1 MKMNSEGTIS
11 EEAKQRVAK
20 AFADATEMMHQHGF
34 DIGDGVQVAVDPM
47 LPFMGYTKPQGKKF
61 RITVS
66 GNAIESG
73 MLEGLLVHE
82 MSHIYRMRTNHPS
95 HDVRIING
103 VIRSLGES
111 TLRYDY
117 QQKIVGELVN
127 NIEDLY
133 ADDIAINVVRGGFV
147 SEDQLSSFFQ
157 GWVKGEP
164 VETGDPIRDR
174 WLNASIM
181 ANNARA
187 IRQMARHE
195 IEDTDGRAEAMNEQF
210 LHLVSSEISTQY
222 EYFLNTM
229 INLKETITQEEYRR
243 LLSEYL
249 RRFLAATQASAL

>member
-1 MKMNSEGTIS
+1 
-11 EEAKQRVAK
+11 
-20 AFADATEMMHQHGF
+20 MMAQHGF
-34 DIGDGVQVAVDPM
+34 EIGDGVDVTIDPT

-66 GNAIESG
+66 GNAIDSG

-95 HDVRIING
+95 HDALIIDS
-103 VIRSLGES
+103 VIGSLGDAI
-111 TLRYDY
+111 RYDY

-133 ADDIAINVVRGGFV
+133 ADDIAVNVIRDGLV
-147 SEDQLSSFFQ
+147 SEDQLTRFLQ
-157 GWVKGEP
+157 DWIKDEL
-164 VETGDPIRDR
+164 VETGDPIKDR

-187 IRQMARHE
+187 ISQMTRHE
-195 IEDTDGRAEAMNEQF
+195 IEDIDGRAETLNEKF
-210 LHLVSSEISTQY
+210 LHLAPPEISTQY

-229 INLKETITQEEYRR
+229 INLKEDITPEEYRS

-249 RRFLAATQASAL
+249 SRFLAATEMN